1 MSRCR
6 LRQCPAHI
14 LRRERTCIDL
24 ARAEVEREAPR
35 DVTQAPAGHPQAA
48 RTPREESVPGERA
61 GGWCSA
67 SGGVASAPVL
77 RNERALPNVRPEA
90 ALHDQLLVGLRDRVP
105 GNAEREG
112 QLPARGELRATGQTS
127 GGDQRRQVLGELA
140 MDRDIACPV
149 GPEGDLDHAR
159 ILASPI
165 GSLKTKLEPFDAV
178 RGGPSVLSARLQTVS
193 AAGGAATP
201 SGPSPSPLPP
211 SRIGKYSSPQKTR
224 RCCGAHTARTR
235 RRTC

>member
-1 MSRCR
+1 MDA
-6 LRQCPAHI
+6 LRTAVSAWGSTQELKWPP
-14 LRRERTCIDL
+14 TPDQ
-24 ARAEVEREAPR
+24 ARALTSFSPSAL
-35 DVTQAPAGHPQAA
+35 AA
-48 RTPREESVPGERA
+48 FA
-61 GGWCSA
+61 
-67 SGGVASAPVL
+67 
-77 RNERALPNVRPEA
+77 
-90 ALHDQLLVGLRDRVP
+90 QLLVGLRDRVP

-165 GSLKTKLEPFDAV
+165 GSLKTKLEPFGAV

-193 AAGGAATP
+193 AAGGGRP
-201 SGPSPSPLPP
+201 PLA
-211 SRIGKYSSPQKTR
+211 G
-224 RCCGAHTARTR
+224 C
-235 RRTC
+235 